1 MADETRAPIRRK
13 FYVVVRKSDQ
23 HILALCEEVV
33 DAARAAI
40 RLSRR
45 SDVSI
50 REAEVSLEV
59 AFTGGRTSTA

>member
-1 MADETRAPIRRK
+1 MADETKTHERRK

-45 SDVSI
+45 SDVHI
-50 REAEVSLEV
+50 REAEVALEIT
-59 AFTGGRTSTA
+59 FTGRGISTA